1 MYKSNYKVQEHFQ
14 DSRLKW
20 LVALCKDHLLLNLPV
35 VRRVP
40 LLLVSRVYDFM
51 YLIYPGI
58 SLHLEINR
66 EIDKQQTK

>member
-1 MYKSNYKVQEHFQ
+1 MYKSNYKVWEHFQ

-20 LVALCKDHLLLNLPV
+20 LVALWKDHLLLNLLA

-58 SLHLEINR
+58 SLHLEINQ
-66 EIDKQQTK
+66 EVDKQQTK